1 MTKLRRFPPF
11 LAALLASGVA
21 GAAAVGDT
29 LPPLQLKDAHGKD
42 VTLSDSVRRIYASAG
57 REGDRWLKEALKE
70 RGQATL
76 DAQRA
81 VVIADISAA
90 PGFVKGMIRS
100 SLKDRGYATWLDQAG
115 STRSLLPYREDRI
128 AIVELD
134 ARRITAIRYAADVA
148 SLRRELASTAPAQ
161 AAPAQP

>member
-1 MTKLRRFPPF
+1 MTTLRRFPLL

-42 VTLSDSVRRIYASAG
+42 VTLGDSVRRIYASAG
-57 REGDRWLKEALKE
+57 REGDRWLKEALAQG
-70 RGQATL
+70 GQAAL

-81 VVIADISAA
+81 VVIADISGA

-100 SLKDRGYATWLDQAG
+100 SLKDRAYATWLDQAG
-115 STRSLLPYREDRI
+115 STKSLLPYRDDRI
-128 AIVELD
+128 AVVELD
-134 ARRITAIRYAADVA
+134 QRRITAIRYVADAAA
-148 SLRRELASTAPAQ
+148 LRRELASP
-161 AAPAQP
+161 APAQPAPAQP